1 MGCTLVVV
9 WLVQEQAL
17 IANVGDSRCYHL
29 RGGTLSQI
37 TRDHSFVQFQL
48 DNGLISEAD
57 ARGSERKNYLLR
69 SVGTATKVSAD
80 FFAVDLDPGDVLL
93 SVSDGMTE
101 ALGHEAL
108 QGIVL
113 EAMRSPQ
120 PAQALVKAAIDSG
133 SRDNVSVQ
141 FIRVG
146 QNNTGSAPKVRESA
160 KGPRGFWRR
169 MLGKRARG

>member
-1 MGCTLVVV
+1 
-9 WLVQEQAL
+9 
-17 IANVGDSRCYHL
+17 
-29 RGGTLSQI
+29 
-37 TRDHSFVQFQL
+37 
-48 DNGLISEAD
+48 
-57 ARGSERKNYLLR
+57 
-69 SVGTATKVSAD
+69 
-80 FFAVDLDPGDVLL
+80 
-93 SVSDGMTE
+93 MTE